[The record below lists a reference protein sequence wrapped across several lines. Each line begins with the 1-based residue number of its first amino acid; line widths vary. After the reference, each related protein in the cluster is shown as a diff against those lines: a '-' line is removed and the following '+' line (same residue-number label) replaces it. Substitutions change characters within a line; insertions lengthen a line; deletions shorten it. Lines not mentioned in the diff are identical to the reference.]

1 MTSEQR
7 RDLALMWHSKGV
19 PMEDITRLLHISE
32 QEARDIITGT
42 PQAGEAVS
50 QREREVTAAKA
61 ALTALLAGQNH
72 NGAANGSTG
81 TVGGVHGGSTVIGA
95 ANKGLYAKRCVSN
108 LS

>member
-42 PQAGEAVS
+42 PQAGEGPGF
-50 QREREVTAAKA
+50 AAIM
-61 ALTALLAGQNH
+61 
-72 NGAANGSTG
+72 GA
-81 TVGGVHGGSTVIGA
+81 H
-95 ANKGLYAKRCVSN
+95 K
-108 LS
+108 